1 MLQLRLH
8 ALFHINQHKL
18 RNRMKSPKHH
28 EPWSLFPSIGKR
40 PIIITLLLI
49 GAIAWLTPP
58 ERWAWAAVKFAR
70 ATGEPAQLCMDHV
83 STMLKSPDTAH
94 LNSSER
100 VNDSQVKIIY
110 SAQNGFGAMIKG
122 TYTCAVFNGKVDV
135 KLTELLHENEAMA
148 ESTTRLEKGNECLR
162 KRVELMQNGTSYKE
176 AKAQL
181 ACESLD

>member
-1 MLQLRLH
+1 
-8 ALFHINQHKL
+8 
-18 RNRMKSPKHH
+18 
-28 EPWSLFPSIGKR
+28 
-40 PIIITLLLI
+40 
-49 GAIAWLTPP
+49 
-58 ERWAWAAVKFAR
+58 
-70 ATGEPAQLCMDHV
+70 
-83 STMLKSPDTAH
+83 MLKSPDTAH